1 MDTMIAARLHAYGA
15 PMTLDRIPVPQPR
28 PNDVLVEVHACGIV
42 PNLARVVSNF
52 FGTQTPDLKIMPPL
66 PAIFGLDPT
75 GIIRKVG
82 DQVSCGRASAS
93 MSILRAAAVR
103 AGCAEAARCS
113 IVRISPS
120 RDISGAPR
128 TSCAPI
134 PMGGLRSS

>member
-66 PAIFGLDPT
+66 PAIFGLDPP
-75 GIIRKVG
+75 G
-82 DQVSCGRASAS
+82 S
-93 MSILRAAAVR
+93 
-103 AGCAEAARCS
+103 
-113 IVRISPS
+113 
-120 RDISGAPR
+120 SGKWATR
-128 TSCAPI
+128 
-134 PMGGLRSS
+134 